1 MIKLL
6 WILPN
11 LNEKKEVVKNNLL
24 KCFNY
29 ARKRGYE
36 SKIILSDGGS
46 NWKYLCELKKFV
58 EKLQNKLISTH
69 LLLCFPAVRPNKNLS
84 ILNVVEKYSADY
96 VLILDSD
103 LLSLNER
110 CFDNLI
116 NPLVSGNA
124 KMVLPN
130 IPRKTGRSNYL
141 IINPLLRLFYPK
153 VAQFFNFPLSG
164 ILGINYRLLYEIV
177 TAKDYCWDWGGEIQI
192 ICRGFEK
199 TQGLV
204 KAFVHRRRDA
214 KRRPLVSKMK
224 EARQFFRTLLY
235 EIRRKD
241 DFVSVIE
248 RVKNSWQSN
257 KVLYQKFLNYQKKLK
272 ISIVPDIK
280 NLEDYFN
287 QVLKLCDRNLDWFSF
302 YLEKVYHQTNAVEFL
317 LLKNVT
323 VDTILKV
330 LFNFNHK
337 VYLKEK
343 NKFKKLENVDLES
356 ISIFADLIFGVYLT
370 LGKGKIKRMKNLQEF
385 LNLLSPK
392 DTDFIDQTKLNNFR
406 KLGLISLNLNDLHSN
421 KLKKILQIY
430 NNSKLSVLE
439 KNRLILKI
447 IKTK

>member
-272 ISIVPDIK
+272 ICIVPDIK

-392 DTDFIDQTKLNNFR
+392 DTDFIDQIVLNNFR

>member
-1 MIKLL
+1 
-6 WILPN
+6 
-11 LNEKKEVVKNNLL
+11 
-24 KCFNY
+24 
-29 ARKRGYE
+29 
-36 SKIILSDGGS
+36 
-46 NWKYLCELKKFV
+46 
-58 EKLQNKLISTH
+58 
-69 LLLCFPAVRPNKNLS
+69 
-84 ILNVVEKYSADY
+84 
-96 VLILDSD
+96 
-103 LLSLNER
+103 
-110 CFDNLI
+110 
-116 NPLVSGNA
+116 
-124 KMVLPN
+124 MVLPN

-272 ISIVPDIK
+272 ICIVPDIK

-392 DTDFIDQTKLNNFR
+392 DTDFIDQIVLNNFR

>member
-392 DTDFIDQTKLNNFR
+392 DTDFIDQIVLNNFR